1 MVMTRHLDK
10 SNFEVNM
17 KDPYEPM
24 RAISFKPPQGHWKY
38 AVEL

>member
-1 MVMTRHLDK
+1 MIMTRHLGK

-24 RAISFKPPQGHWKY
+24 RAISFKPPQGHWEY